1 MSKMLSVTE
10 AADHFKVSTATIR
23 RWIRSGR
30 VRSQLTLGPFGEQ
43 WMIEPDGLVV
53 EDRAQGPYVP
63 VEQLM
68 EKPDLVPTLKSTQAD
83 QGVDQGL
90 LREAQEALEEAW
102 QAKERA
108 EQELQELRK
117 HSDLSALRLDL
128 EGSERQRMRLQLE
141 VAQLRQSEQQAWE
154 ETRTALRALRGAY
167 EDTEKLSR
175 KLHGLETESE
185 CFRRSLAQRL
195 GLDWRDYSVLEL
207 FLRWDSMSD
216 FTSSSERTDWGQLR
230 RRHPV
235 TEEMEVG

>member
-1 MSKMLSVTE
+1 MLSVTE
-10 AADHFKVSTATIR
+10 AAEHFKVSTATIR

-43 WMIEPDGLVV
+43 WMIEPDGLVM

-63 VEQLM
+63 VEQFM

-83 QGVDQGL
+83 QGGDQGL

-102 QAKERA
+102 QAKEKA
-108 EQELQELRK
+108 EQELQELRS

-128 EGSERQRMRLQLE
+128 EGSERQRARLQQE
-141 VAQLRQSEQQAWE
+141 VTRLRQSEQQAWE
-154 ETRTALRALRGAY
+154 ETRTALRALQGAY
-167 EDTEKLSR
+167 ADCERLGR

-207 FLRWDSMSD
+207 FLRWDSLGD
-216 FTSSSERTDWGQLR
+216 FSASSERTDWGQIR
-230 RRHPV
+230 RRHAV
-235 TEEMEVG
+235 TEEMEAG

>member
-1 MSKMLSVTE
+1 MLSVTE
-10 AADHFKVSTATIR
+10 AADYFKVSTATIR

-43 WMIEPDGLVV
+43 WMIEPDGLVM

-68 EKPDLVPTLKSTQAD
+68 EKPDLVPTLKSTQSD

-90 LREAQEALEEAW
+90 LREAQEALEAAW
-102 QAKERA
+102 QAKEKA

-154 ETRTALRALRGAY
+154 ETRTALRALKGAY
-167 EDTEKLSR
+167 EDAESLSR

-207 FLRWDSMSD
+207 FLRWDSLGD
-216 FTSSSERTDWGQLR
+216 FAPSTERTDWSQLR
-230 RRHPV
+230 RRQMV
-235 TEEMEVG
+235 TEEMEAG